1 MLKRLI
7 TVGLAVWL
15 GLTCIHN
22 FPVFNPTPVPADAPV
37 TVAVSEPP
45 QAVPA
50 PTPEVVPAPAVAVP
64 VPDQPSAPA
73 PQKQPSD
80 SVSRAG
86 SPAVKPAPTAPTPSR
101 ASAVKPSSNMSA
113 EMLALIN
120 SERAKQ
126 GLSALVLDSRLSN
139 GAYLKSK
146 DMGVNGYFNHT
157 SPTYGSPF
165 QMMKSLGISYRS
177 AAENIARNQT
187 VSRAHTAFMNSAG
200 HRENILDASFRKVG
214 LGFYQSGNNLYVT
227 QWFTN

>member
-7 TVGLAVWL
+7 TAGLAVWL

-22 FPVFNPTPVPADAPV
+22 IAAFNPAPSPVDAPI

-45 QAVPA
+45 QTAPS
-50 PTPEVVPAPAVAVP
+50 PTPEVAPAPAIPDP
-64 VPDQPSAPA
+64 VQDQPSAPA

-80 SVSRAG
+80 SVSRAD
-86 SPAVKPAPTAPTPSR
+86 SSAVKPAPTPSR
-101 ASAVKPSSNMSA
+101 ASAVKPSSSMAA

-120 SERAKQ
+120 NERAKQ
-126 GLSALVLDSRLSN
+126 GLPALVLDSRLSN

-165 QMMKSLGISYRS
+165 QMMKSLGISYRA

-200 HRENILDASFRKVG
+200 HRENILDASYHKVG
-214 LGFYQSGNNLYVT
+214 LGFYQSGKNLYVT